1 MLCLFSWK
9 QASWMCKHI
18 GGTLPVFRSRDELNQ
33 LLSFLKFSPVLPI
46 LEAFFIGLFQG
57 LCAQNRLKKC
67 GDISQKSFIWET
79 REPMVFQK
87 WREVFQLS
95 RITVSSLDLV
105 DYEMEPHTNSP
116 DRYVRSIIESK
127 NYVHPHIFKECVA
140 MIVHNLV
147 DPIWVSTNCK
157 DRWVSDTFCMV
168 RVIQTI
174 PFQLQNATYICET
187 PKLKTTD
194 LCLEIVWSLPN
205 ELKDKCKSL
214 QQTIGGNV
222 SAFQY
227 VFEATSVTF
236 PPVLLHDYKK
246 TKSLIFLSTGNIVQF
261 HVKIITTLPDQFIS
275 LKTTPLQI
283 VTSYGN
289 IFHCKQN
296 VSISFSLV
304 CDGNKDCPGEEPSD
318 ESNCPSSNG
327 SLSCPAWYHL
337 HGMECLLPFTLRP
350 PHITKLLM
358 RTTAQNCSS
367 HKLLSCTEGCF
378 DFTDICIFKHHSYN
392 IIPCKRG
399 EHIQSCKQF
408 QCNTKFKC
416 PGFYCI
422 PWNYTCDGIWDCP
435 DGTDES
441 ETNLCYNNRLCH
453 GAFKCQRTH
462 LCIHLADTCNGK
474 SDCAFGDDELFCS
487 LSRHMCPII
496 CSSVLQHDNSNGY
509 DVTGAAL

>member
-1 MLCLFSWK
+1 M
-9 QASWMCKHI
+9 
-18 GGTLPVFRSRDELNQ
+18 
-33 LLSFLKFSPVLPI
+33 
-46 LEAFFIGLFQG
+46 
-57 LCAQNRLKKC
+57 LKKC

-127 NYVHPHIFKECVA
+127 NYMHPHISKECVA

-422 PWNYTCDGIWDCP
+422 PWNYTCDGNWDCP

-441 ETNLCYNNRLCH
+441 EANLCYNNRLCH